1 MEPQYTTV
9 DPSQVFNHVEY
20 SRRQAAAAAE
30 VAATKKAVEEAEAVR
45 RAATQTKLPQVNGN
59 PDVVSAPGTEP
70 DSATKDQ
77 MELEM
82 KQMIEKMRDYKAKD
96 PSLFTQIWEQVKKV
110 GDYKFFLMTFPHLK
124 LIRYRGFEL
133 HATNTV
139 ARVNLLHGLLHNRSK
154 VRLHRQ

>member
-30 VAATKKAVEEAEAVR
+30 VAATKKAMEEAEAAR
-45 RAATQTKLPQVNGN
+45 KAATHKNPLQVNGN
-59 PDVVSAPGTEP
+59 PVVVSAPCTEP

-110 GDYKFFLMTFPHLK
+110 GDNKCSLIMSPHL
-124 LIRYRGFEL
+124 R
-133 HATNTV
+133 
-139 ARVNLLHGLLHNRSK
+139 
-154 VRLHRQ
+154 